1 MEEQENRQHK
11 KNEKLEKRRKK
22 EKEIK
27 KNKKKQKK
35 EQLLLRGEKRSK
47 FFAQKDKKDKNFI
60 DRQKVLKTFKLFLKI
75 YQDDLEDFFQL
86 FKQLDEDN
94 VIETA
99 DIENPN
105 IRTTLQKF
113 MKQLQLK
120 NKGTEQTPIFKKQSD
135 IKMEPYVRGLYDQI
149 IQEINQQKQQ
159 SDFSDHETSRSQ
171 SPQKQQQYKEKQDNQ
186 KQQICDKEQNLN
198 KQQLKV
204 KELKE
209 EVYQDKKYN
218 RNQVRNSLYADFEIK
233 PKKKIENNQQL
244 DSFLEDQFSKVE
256 QKKIPLKDENI
267 KKKTKIETDTLI
279 NQSNQIQINI
289 NEKKQKN
296 NFIQEQ
302 IIKKDYNRQTN
313 LNQENQT
320 KNNVFMVQIQ
330 NQFI

>member
-86 FKQLDEDN
+86 FKQLDDGN

-120 NKGTEQTPIFKKQSD
+120 NRGTEQTPIFKKLSD
-135 IKMEPYVRGLYDQI
+135 IKLEPYVRGLYDQV
-149 IQEINQQKQQ
+149 IQEVNQQKLQ
-159 SDFSDHETSRSQ
+159 SDLSDQESSRSQ
-171 SPQKQQQYKEKQDNQ
+171 SPQKETNKEKHENL
-186 KQQICDKEQNLN
+186 KQQVNEKDQNLK

-218 RNQVRNSLYADFEIK
+218 RIQVRNSMYADFEIK
-233 PKKKIENNQQL
+233 PKKQLENNEQQL

-256 QKKIPLKDENI
+256 QKKQPIKDENI
-267 KKKTKIETDTLI
+267 RKKIKIESNTLV
-279 NQSNQIQINI
+279 NQSNQIQTNT
-289 NEKKQKN
+289 NEKKQN
-296 NFIQEQ
+296 NFIC
-302 IIKKDYNRQTN
+302 KKDFNRQTN
-313 LNQENQT
+313 LTQENQT
-320 KNNVFMVQIQ
+320 KNSLFMVQIQ